1 MEDLTKTDYVLIILA
16 LYLFVRIFKEL
27 AWIKLYSFVLKL
39 KVEGKLNEENESL
52 TKIVEK
58 VHAKLLKNRTKLI

>member
-39 KVEGKLNEENESL
+39 KVEGKLNEENESS